1 MTTSPAQVQRIRDLA
16 RQLDNELADLQTAL
30 STPDIPITPA
40 RVRFDAP
47 VGTAE
52 ERASAQL
59 WPGKWFD
66 ATGFAKRY
74 QVGTRPWAVHTGVDL
89 NLNFPAYN
97 ADAHAPV
104 YAPADGTVMVADLLP
119 VWGKVVVIK
128 HTLEDGAA
136 VYSRLAHLE
145 RFDVVKGDLVQRG
158 FQIGKVGNAEGTQAW
173 HLHYDLARINLGE
186 KPTDW
191 PGDDEPRV
199 RRDYFDP
206 LAFTQER
213 HV

>member
-1 MTTSPAQVQRIRDLA
+1 MTTSPAQIQRIRDLA
-16 RQLDNELADLQTAL
+16 FQLYAELADFQTLL
-30 STPDIPITPA
+30 SVPDVPMAPA

-74 QVGTRPWAVHTGVDL
+74 QVGTRPWYVHTGADL

-104 YAPADGTVMVADLLP
+104 YAPADGTVAVADLLP
-119 VWGKVVVIK
+119 VWGKIVVIK
-128 HTLEDGAA
+128 HVLEDGTA

-145 RFDVVKGDLVQRG
+145 RFDVVKGQIVTRG
-158 FQIGKVGNAEGTQAW
+158 YLLGTVGNAEGTQAW
-173 HLHYDLARINLGE
+173 HLHYDLAKIDLSE

-199 RRDYFDP
+199 RRDYYDP
-206 LAFTQER
+206 LTFTRDR
-213 HV
+213 H